1 MAPIIAAVQF
11 TDQQVVTAII
21 ALYGMAV
28 AVATTIVRYLRE
40 EIVRLNRK
48 IEVLEH
54 SQAALNAESRQMAK
68 AALEAL
74 EGMEKRME
82 RKA

>member
-28 AVATTIVRYLRE
+28 AVATTIVKYLRE

-54 SQAALNAESRQMAK
+54 SQTALNAESRQMAK

-74 EGMEKRME
+74 EALDRRSNG
-82 RKA
+82 KA